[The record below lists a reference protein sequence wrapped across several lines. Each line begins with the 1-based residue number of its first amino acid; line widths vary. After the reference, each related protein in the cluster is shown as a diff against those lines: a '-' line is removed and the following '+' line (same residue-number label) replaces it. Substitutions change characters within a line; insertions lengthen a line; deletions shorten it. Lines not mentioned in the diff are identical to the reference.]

1 MRRPRAR
8 RSRAWPDCSPIDTR
22 AAFCLALFDGRAWT
36 AGELARHAGVARSTA
51 SEHLDKLA
59 AGGLVVERR
68 QGRHRYVELAGAAV
82 AELLEDLMAHL
93 EPCRQ
98 RPRTFRAVATAD
110 ALARAR
116 TCYDHLAGR
125 LGVAVTD
132 AMTRKGLL
140 DRDSGFA
147 LTEAGGDWLGTLGID
162 VADLRRRTRPVVRVC
177 VDWTERRPH
186 LAGGAGAQIFSRFLA
201 NGWVRRIG
209 DGRALLVT
217 PTGRSAG
224 LPSAAV
230 DRPGSGS
237 DLARLGSLAGC
248 RAARSRTAPRVSPP
262 ARSSAAERQRASTPR
277 FGSVDVNEWPR
288 TATSC
293 RPSAR

>member
-1 MRRPRAR
+1 MRTQPGDAGGASDRRHGGDDEGRIGQDGADLVVSGDLHSASLGAR
-8 RSRAWPDCSPIDTR
+8 RFGRGRTVGVHNGGMHAETQSQALAGLAGLLADDTR

-68 QGRHRYVELAGAAV
+68 QGRHRYVELAGAGV

-93 EPCRQ
+93 EPCQ
-98 RPRTFRAVATAD
+98 ERPRTFRAVATAD

-125 LGVAVTD
+125 LGVAVTE

-162 VADLRRRTRPVVRVC
+162 VADLRRRKRPVVRVC

-186 LAGGAGAQIFSRFLA
+186 LAGGAGAQIFSRFHA

-217 PTGRSAG
+217 PTGQ
-224 LPSAAV
+224 AAL
-230 DRPGSGS
+230 R
-237 DLARLGSLAGC
+237 DLLEIDGAWL
-248 RAARSRTAPRVSPP
+248 
-262 ARSSAAERQRASTPR
+262 
-277 FGSVDVNEWPR
+277 
-288 TATSC
+288 
-293 RPSAR
+293 